1 MQLTPELVALCFREV
16 PESGETH
23 LTRLTDEEVAA
34 EAAALHAAAPDTG
47 IWIFA
52 YGSLI
57 WKPEFTPAE
66 TVRARAHGWHR
77 SFCIELSTWRGT
89 AEAPGLMMALARGGS
104 CVGLAMRLD
113 DRTAESD
120 LAALVRREM
129 PYRELLGNSR
139 WITLEAPAER
149 GAATGNSRVAALT
162 FYAGP
167 TGPGISH
174 RLPPDVVARR
184 LALAC
189 GYAGS
194 CAEYL
199 YNTVDHLEAAG
210 IRDRNLWTLQ
220 RLAAQEILGWGPA

>member
-1 MQLTPELVALCFREV
+1 MLLTPELVARCFREA
-16 PESGETH
+16 PDSGEPH
-23 LTRLTDEEVAA
+23 LTRLTDDEIAA
-34 EAAALHAAAPDTG
+34 EAAALCAAAPATG
-47 IWIFA
+47 IWVFA

-57 WKPEFTPAE
+57 WKPEFAPAE

-77 SFCIELSTWRGT
+77 SFCIELTSWRGT
-89 AEAPGLMMALARGGS
+89 PEAPGLMMALARGGS

-113 DRTAESD
+113 DRTAGPD

-129 PYRELLGNSR
+129 PYRELLGNAR
-139 WITLEAPAER
+139 WITLETA
-149 GAATGNSRVAALT
+149 GGDRVAALT

-199 YNTVDHLEAAG
+199 YNTVEHLEAAG

-220 RLAAQEILGWGPA
+220 RLAAQEILGWATD